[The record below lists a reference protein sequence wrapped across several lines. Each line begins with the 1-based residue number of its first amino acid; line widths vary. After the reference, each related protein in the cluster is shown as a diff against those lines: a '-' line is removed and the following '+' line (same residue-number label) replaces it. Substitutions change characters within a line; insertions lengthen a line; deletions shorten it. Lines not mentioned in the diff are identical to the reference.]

1 MKTSKLTAEQ
11 QNMINQVAAT
21 MAISDMPL
29 TEENIKELE
38 DIVTGKITIE
48 ESIEQMKQKYAKKK
62 HNHE

>member
-11 QNMINQVAAT
+11 QNMINQGAAT

-48 ESIEQMKQKYAKKK
+48 ESIEQTKQKYAKKK